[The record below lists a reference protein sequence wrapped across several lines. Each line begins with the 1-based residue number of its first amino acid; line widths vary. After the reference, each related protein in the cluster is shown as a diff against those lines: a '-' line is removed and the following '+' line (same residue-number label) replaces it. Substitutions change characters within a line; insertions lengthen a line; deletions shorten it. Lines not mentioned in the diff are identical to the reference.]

1 MRGAEAEE
9 AKEAEKAKAADAK
22 EAAAEEPAA
31 EVEEAGGSA
40 EAEAE
45 AGAPAEAEAEAA
57 EAEVEEAEQGGP
69 KQAAHVLG
77 PLHHGALRYLVI
89 TPSYLAITPAA
100 PQCAQPRWARCHARP
115 VTWLSPLP
123 GALNRGKYDAIY
135 RLTPSFVDELRVFYG
150 FGPSF
155 PTEQLVTR
163 SITGKAL
170 YLLAAPVLRLLAA
183 DSACKLKLVT
193 TGAKVLERLDSFRGG
208 GTSFKLA
215 QVGSISSRPQPY
227 L

>member
-1 MRGAEAEE
+1 MPGY
-9 AKEAEKAKAADAK
+9 
-22 EAAAEEPAA
+22 
-31 EVEEAGGSA
+31 
-40 EAEAE
+40 
-45 AGAPAEAEAEAA
+45 
-57 EAEVEEAEQGGP
+57 Q
-69 KQAAHVLG
+69 
-77 PLHHGALRYLVI
+77 PL
-89 TPSYLAITPAA
+89 AA
-100 PQCAQPRWARCHARP
+100 PPCARP
-115 VTWLSPLP
+115 RVKPAIAHPSPGHHPLP

-135 RLTPSFVDELRVFYG
+135 RLTPSFVDELRTFYG

-193 TGAKVLERLDSFRGG
+193 TGAKVLERLDTFRGG
-208 GTSFKLA
+208 GTSFKLS
-215 QVGSISSRPQPY
+215 QVGGISRGPQPY